1 MTETKKDGKKEH
13 RQLIR
18 RKESRM
24 FEKVNGIDYGTLVDI
39 ARNYIKGV
47 GGFEKFA
54 EWGLI
59 NVERRNNNGNN

>member
-1 MTETKKDGKKEH
+1 
-13 RQLIR
+13 
-18 RKESRM
+18 M